1 MCFSQFV
8 FARRATGRYATGHG
22 APMDSTLNKQL
33 KAQIEA
39 LKILVV
45 DDDQHMRK
53 VVRTMLA
60 AIGARKVF
68 EAGDAM
74 AGLEIIR
81 HYVPDLVI
89 VDWEMPMIDGI
100 KFVRMVRSP
109 GDFPVPDVPIIML
122 TGHADRW
129 RVLEAARAGA
139 HEFLLKPVSTKVLQ
153 DRIMAILGSPRPLV
167 MRGGSYG
174 PAPREQ
180 ATLKRDIAAP
190 PEEVGPDKQVVM
202 VN

>member
-1 MCFSQFV
+1 
-8 FARRATGRYATGHG
+8 
-22 APMDSTLNKQL
+22 MDSTLNKQL
-33 KAQIEA
+33 RAQIES
-39 LKILVV
+39 LRIVV
-45 DDDQHMRK
+45 IDDDPHMRK

-60 AIGARKVF
+60 SIGARKTY
-68 EAGDAM
+68 EASDAM
-74 AGLEIIR
+74 AGLGLIR
-81 HYVPDLVI
+81 DHAPDLVI
-89 VDWEMPMIDGI
+89 VDWEMPTIDGA

-109 GDFPVPDVPIIML
+109 GDFPLPDVPIIIL

-139 HEFLLKPVSTKVLQ
+139 NEFLLKPVSTKALQ
-153 DRIMAILGSPRPLV
+153 DRIIAILGSPRPLV

-180 ATLKRDIAAP
+180 ASLKNDITAP
-190 PEEVGPDKQVVM
+190 PADEEPDKQVVL

>member
-1 MCFSQFV
+1 
-8 FARRATGRYATGHG
+8 
-22 APMDSTLNKQL
+22 MDSTLNKQL
-33 KAQIEA
+33 RAQIEN
-39 LKILVV
+39 LRILVI

-60 AIGARKVF
+60 SIGARKTY
-68 EAGDAM
+68 ESCDAL
-74 AGLEIIR
+74 AGLEAIR
-81 HYVPDLVI
+81 DYMPDLVI
-89 VDWEMPMIDGI
+89 VDWEMPMIDGA

-109 GDFPVPDVPIIML
+109 GDFPLPDVPIIVL

-139 HEFLLKPVSTKVLQ
+139 NEFLLKPVSTKALQ
-153 DRIMAILGSPRPLV
+153 DRIIAILGSPRPLI

-180 ATLKRDIAAP
+180 ATLKHDITAP
-190 PEEVGPDKQVVM
+190 PEEVELQKQVVM
-202 VN
+202 VS

>member
-1 MCFSQFV
+1 
-8 FARRATGRYATGHG
+8 
-22 APMDSTLNKQL
+22 MDSNLNKQL
-33 KAQIEA
+33 RAQIEN
-39 LKILVV
+39 LRILIV

-60 AIGARKVF
+60 AIGARRTY

-74 AGLEIIR
+74 AGLEAIR

-89 VDWEMPMIDGI
+89 VDWEMPLIDGA

-139 HEFLLKPVSTKVLQ
+139 HEFLLKPVSTKTLR
-153 DRIMAILGSPRPLV
+153 DRIMAIIGSPRPLV

-180 ATLKRDIAAP
+180 ATLKHDIAAMP
-190 PEEVGPDKQVVM
+190 SDEHPDQQIVV
-202 VN
+202 VS

>member
-1 MCFSQFV
+1 
-8 FARRATGRYATGHG
+8 
-22 APMDSTLNKQL
+22 MDSNLNKQL
-33 KAQIEA
+33 RAQIEN
-39 LKILVV
+39 LRILVI

-53 VVRTMLA
+53 VVRAMLA
-60 AIGARKVF
+60 AIGARKTY
-68 EAGDAM
+68 EACDAM
-74 AGLEIIR
+74 AGLEAIR
-81 HYVPDLVI
+81 SYVPDLVI
-89 VDWEMPMIDGI
+89 VDWEMPMIDGA

-109 GDFPVPDVPIIML
+109 GDFPVPDVPIIIL

-139 HEFLLKPVSTKVLQ
+139 NEFLLKPVSTKALQ
-153 DRIMAILGSPRPLV
+153 DRIIAILGSPRPLV

-180 ATLKRDIAAP
+180 ATLKHDIIAS
-190 PEEVGPDKQVVM
+190 PEEVLEKQLVM

>member
-1 MCFSQFV
+1 
-8 FARRATGRYATGHG
+8 
-22 APMDSTLNKQL
+22 MDSNLNKQL
-33 KAQIEA
+33 RAQIEN
-39 LKILVV
+39 LRILVV

-60 AIGARKVF
+60 AIGARKTY
-68 EAGDAM
+68 EACDAV
-74 AGLEIIR
+74 AGLEAIR
-81 HYVPDLVI
+81 NYMPDLVI
-89 VDWEMPMIDGI
+89 VDWEMPMIDGS

-109 GDFPVPDVPIIML
+109 GDFPFPDIPIIIL

-139 HEFLLKPVSTKVLQ
+139 NEFLLKPVSTKALQ
-153 DRIMAILGSPRPLV
+153 DRIIAIIGSPRPLV

-180 ATLKRDIAAP
+180 ATLKHDITAP
-190 PEEVGPDKQVVM
+190 PEELGSEQELVV